1 MSIRMLWSV
10 GVVALVLAVVVAVVV
25 VAVVVSG
32 VGFDA
37 TNSSRPRPP
46 RPWCCWVLGD

>member
-1 MSIRMLWSV
+1 VVVVSV
-10 GVVALVLAVVVAVVV
+10 EEVAVVV